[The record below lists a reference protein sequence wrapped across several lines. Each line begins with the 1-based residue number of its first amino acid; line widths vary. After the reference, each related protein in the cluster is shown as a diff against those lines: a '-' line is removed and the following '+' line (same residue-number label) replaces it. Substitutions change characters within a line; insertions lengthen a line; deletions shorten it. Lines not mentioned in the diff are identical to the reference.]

1 MNDVRQ
7 ATAPGL
13 RKKRAPR
20 RALERYA
27 AIAIL
32 FLSEVLV
39 AAGAG
44 FAVSLWALPAA
55 YRERGYNAVGGEWFL
70 ILAVAAIAYHIYHNW
85 LFKQLEEPQKK
96 EDLP

>member
-1 MNDVRQ
+1 MNEARR
-7 ATAPGL
+7 ATAPAAH
-13 RKKRAPR
+13 KKRAPR

-27 AIAIL
+27 AITLL
-32 FLSEVLV
+32 FLSEIIV

-44 FAVSLWALPAA
+44 FLVALWAIPAA
-55 YRERGYNAVGGEWFL
+55 YRARGYDAIGGEWLL
-70 ILAVAAIAYHIYHNW
+70 ILAVAATAYHIYHKR